1 MAQGVN
7 ARNEEGKLAALRA
20 NQAHQS
26 ARDVA
31 VADECDLQLAS
42 LQFSVIS
49 CQSSVPGKRSA
60 GIASRRADPNKR

>member
-42 LQFSVIS
+42 LQFSAIS
-49 CQSSVPGKRSA
+49 CQFTVLSDQLSVVSSR
-60 GIASRRADPNKR
+60 